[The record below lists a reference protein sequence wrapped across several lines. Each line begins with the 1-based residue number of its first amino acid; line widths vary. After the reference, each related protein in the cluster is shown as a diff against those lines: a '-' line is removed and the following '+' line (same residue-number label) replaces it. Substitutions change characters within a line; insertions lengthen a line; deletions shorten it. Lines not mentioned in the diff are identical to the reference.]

1 MCIFTGNLIESG
13 NSNNNNIKFKNGNT
27 YTYNIEDKAVYL
39 NNNIKLKVVGNN
51 LRILRKNQNNN
62 YFPRHLED

>member
-1 MCIFTGNLIESG
+1 MFSFLKETKITGNLIESG

-39 NNNIKLKVVGNN
+39 K
-51 LRILRKNQNNN
+51 Q
-62 YFPRHLED
+62 